1 MMHPAVVTESSRLY
15 LAAASLSGGDEM
27 SNESGHSH
35 TALGKRSLHVLVVED
50 EFFISLHTKELLQA
64 LGHTVVG
71 IAVSANQAVQL
82 AERDKP
88 DVVLMDIR
96 LNGDRDGIEA
106 AEEIYRRLGIQSIF
120 VSANSDPRTRERAAA
135 LQPLGFLQKP
145 LSAERLEDGLRVVR

>member
-1 MMHPAVVTESSRLY
+1 MMYAAPVVERPTLY
-15 LAAASLSGGDEM
+15 LAAVSSRGGDELSDAPRDPFVRM
-27 SNESGHSH
+27 
-35 TALGKRSLHVLVVED
+35 RSLRVLIVED
-50 EFFISLHTKELLQA
+50 EFFISLHTKEMLQA

-71 IAVSANQAVQL
+71 VAVSANQAVQF
-82 AERDKP
+82 AEREKP

-106 AEEIYRRLGIQSIF
+106 AEEIYSRLGIQSIF

-145 LSAERLEDGLRVVR
+145 LSAERLEAELRGVG

>member
-1 MMHPAVVTESSRLY
+1 MMHSTAAIEPARLY
-15 LAAASLSGGDEM
+15 LAAASSSGGDELGGD
-27 SNESGHSH
+27 SCH
-35 TALGKRSLHVLVVED
+35 TLLGKRALRVLVVED
-50 EFFISLHTKELLQA
+50 EFFISLHTKEMLQA

-106 AEEIYRRLGIQSIF
+106 AEEIYSRLGIQSIF

-145 LSAERLEDGLRVVR
+145 LSAERLEAGLRVVR

>member
-1 MMHPAVVTESSRLY
+1 MYFAPVVERPTLH
-15 LAAASLSGGDEM
+15 LAAVSSHGGDEL
-27 SNESGHSH
+27 SDEHRDPFVRI
-35 TALGKRSLHVLVVED
+35 RSLRVLIVED
-50 EFFISLHTKELLQA
+50 EFFISLHTKEMLQA

-71 IAVSANQAVQL
+71 VAVSANQAVQL
-82 AERDKP
+82 AEREKP

-106 AEEIYRRLGIQSIF
+106 AEEIYNHLGIQSIF

-145 LSAERLEDGLRVVR
+145 LSAERLEAGLRGIG